1 MGCLIHKW
9 NGCTCA
15 RCGAVR
21 DGYHNWLGYKCSYC
35 GKKRDVGE
43 IEDQAVL
50 ADIALNIKEDES
62 IRVEA
67 IKKLTD
73 QSALLSILKN
83 DGVKNIWGP
92 DKCKETALKLI
103 SDEKM
108 LLDFAESYDDY
119 SLCYEAYRYLNV
131 IPRDYSPCY
140 FSDVISSING
150 SNKDAIIDYIIN
162 EKLGYTVGLVEI
174 RKSDIE
180 ILYRNNQTE
189 ILGKI
194 AKSRMWNYS
203 SAKWDLVNFVHERA
217 ISSCVKAG
225 GHHFNQDHACKVCG
239 VVECEITGNHFWND
253 CICTACGLEE
263 HNWQFSERKLFKG
276 SHVVLEGSID
286 IYRCAKCGKE
296 KEKDYP
302 AYQD

>member
-21 DGYHNWLGYKCSYC
+21 DGYRNWLGYKCSYC

-92 DKCKETALKLI
+92 DKCK
-103 SDEKM
+103 
-108 LLDFAESYDDY
+108 
-119 SLCYEAYRYLNV
+119 
-131 IPRDYSPCY
+131 
-140 FSDVISSING
+140 
-150 SNKDAIIDYIIN
+150 
-162 EKLGYTVGLVEI
+162 
-174 RKSDIE
+174 
-180 ILYRNNQTE
+180 
-189 ILGKI
+189 
-194 AKSRMWNYS
+194 
-203 SAKWDLVNFVHERA
+203 
-217 ISSCVKAG
+217 
-225 GHHFNQDHACKVCG
+225 
-239 VVECEITGNHFWND
+239 
-253 CICTACGLEE
+253 
-263 HNWQFSERKLFKG
+263 
-276 SHVVLEGSID
+276 
-286 IYRCAKCGKE
+286 
-296 KEKDYP
+296 
-302 AYQD
+302 